1 MASFKAFQ
9 RSQVF
14 MSFSFLRSVSLTSDF
29 GGEFETESNNDTDS
43 TVPKKRLEK
52 RSPNQLVIAFLSRRG
67 ARKRRP

>member
-14 MSFSFLRSVSLTSDF
+14 MSFSSLRSVSLTSDV
-29 GGEFETESNNDTDS
+29 NLKDNP

-52 RSPNQLVIAFLSRRG
+52 RSPNQLIIAFLSRRG